1 MLSNCTETLLCNK
14 TLILHLLPDE
24 ICGYTLYKDSS
35 YLPFRVR
42 LLDRFSGC
50 AILEVDG
57 PLDIVES
64 DIFEF
69 DIAPHD
75 CTTGKHA
82 RR

>member
-1 MLSNCTETLLCNK
+1 MLTFSITE
-14 TLILHLLPDE
+14 E

-35 YLPFRVR
+35 YLPFRIQ
-42 LLDRFSGC
+42 LLDRSSGC

-57 PLDIVES
+57 PLDSVNS
-64 DIFEF
+64 DTFEF

-75 CTTGKHA
+75 CTSGKHA